1 MNPKQQIDERSEEA
15 SKPKD
20 AGKPPYT
27 MRFDVGT
34 IKHLGLQM
42 YSTLP
47 PVIAELVA
55 NAWDANASRVE
66 INIPTDPLSSDE
78 SEITIFDDGSGMSD
92 EDIRS
97 KYVVTGRDRREE
109 EGNDTTPEPLN
120 RKVMGR
126 KGIGKFSS
134 FGIAKEIEIESVKN
148 EEISRFIMNYDD
160 MLAIA
165 TDQSIRFDAL
175 APTGKV
181 TQGTKITLRNFTK
194 FQRRRIPIVT
204 LRRGIARRFSIIGG
218 QNDFEVVINGDPIS
232 PEERDLLSLLENDAD
247 GNRYIWNYSEVEVKD
262 GEDWTVSGWVGA
274 LKRTS
279 QDLDGIDRGIALM
292 ARGKLVQEP
301 FVFEAVVGQQY
312 ALSYIIGELH
322 VEFVDAEEDTIG
334 TNRNALV
341 WDEEA
346 NDALKQ
352 WGKAE
357 VNRIAREW
365 ARKRRS
371 DNQRALQSNEH
382 YIRFQTEANNIN
394 QGRALKL
401 ADQLVKQTIDA
412 NPVGEIVELQSVIRT
427 ALDFLQFDAFWDL
440 IEDVTEA
447 ELADTAKLLN
457 LFREWQ
463 IVEAKEMMRVT
474 EGRIE
479 TIKKFQGLVEDDAM
493 EVPTLHNF
501 LKEFPWIIDAK
512 WVLVDD
518 EVYYTQL
525 LREKFPESDEIP
537 EENRRI
543 DFLCVR
549 GPHDLVVVE
558 IKRPGHR
565 ASRHDLN
572 QIEDY
577 VNFVRTEVV
586 KTTDPAYAQTKVM
599 GYLICGNTVDVAVI
613 QERVRNLAAA
623 DIYVRRYRD
632 LLSSVE
638 GMHREFLDRY
648 EKLQAAKSEALDRS
662 VDGVSSSGEPFH
674 AVLITEN
681 ATSGTP

>member
-1 MNPKQQIDERSEEA
+1 MTNSE
-15 SKPKD
+15 SS
-20 AGKPPYT
+20 KPPYE

-66 INIPTDPLSSDE
+66 INIPTGPLLTDE
-78 SEITIFDDGSGMSD
+78 ARITISDDGSGMSD
-92 EDIRS
+92 EEIRY

-109 EGNDTTPEPLN
+109 EGHDTTPAPLN

-148 EEISRFIMNYDD
+148 EDISRFIMNYDD
-160 MLAIA
+160 MLANA
-165 TDQSIRFDAL
+165 SNQSIRFDAL
-175 APTGKV
+175 EPTREV
-181 TQGTKITLRNFTK
+181 TQGTRVTLRKFTK
-194 FQRRRIPIVT
+194 FQKQGVPIPI
-204 LRRGIARRFSIIGG
+204 LRRGIARRFSVIGG
-218 QNDFEVVINGDPIS
+218 QNNFEVVINGTPIS
-232 PEERDLLSLLENDAD
+232 PVERNLKQYLDTDAD
-247 GNRYIWNYSEVEVKD
+247 GELYIWEYSDVKVKD
-262 GEDWTVSGWVGA
+262 DEDWTVSGWIGA
-274 LKRTS
+274 LNRTS

-322 VEFVDAEEDTIG
+322 VEFVDDAEDTIG

-341 WDEEA
+341 WDAEA
-346 NDALKQ
+346 NTALKE
-352 WGKAE
+352 WGRIE
-357 VNRIAREW
+357 INRVAREW
-365 ARKRRS
+365 ARKRRI
-371 DNQRALQSNEH
+371 DNERELQQNEH
-382 YIRFQTEANNIN
+382 YIRFQTEAKGIN
-394 QGRALKL
+394 RGRALKL

-412 NPVGEIVELQSVIRT
+412 NPVGKTSEIETVIRT

-447 ELADTAKLLN
+447 ELVDTAKLMN

-463 IVEAKEMMRVT
+463 IVEAKEMTRVT

-479 TIKKFQGLVEDDAM
+479 TIKKFQGLIESDAM

-518 EVYYTQL
+518 EVYYTEL
-525 LREKFPESDEIP
+525 LRERFPESDTVP

-549 GPHDLVVVE
+549 GPRDLVVVE
-558 IKRPGHR
+558 IKRPKHR
-565 ASRHDLN
+565 SSRDDLI
-572 QIEDY
+572 QIEEY
-577 VNFVRTEVV
+577 VNFVRSEVEKTSDPEYPRPEVV
-586 KTTDPAYAQTKVM
+586 
-599 GYLICGNTVDVAVI
+599 GYLICGDTVDVREV
-613 QERVRNLAAA
+613 QQRVLNLAAA
-623 DIYVRRYRD
+623 NIFVRRYRD

-648 EKLQAAKSEALDRS
+648 EKLQAAKIEALDRS
-662 VDGVSSSGEPFH
+662 VDDPASSGEMFR
-674 AVLITEN
+674 AVLTAETHAREN
-681 ATSGTP
+681 P